1 MKDSVSP
8 LIKNRKGVNTPVFM
22 GAVFIIILC
31 SILIY
36 WPVISNN
43 NPSAVPWGS
52 DTLGHISRLEFL
64 AKSIKQGIYLPD
76 IYPSWY
82 LGVQLFRYYPP
93 LTCFLLII
101 IDLITRQTVL
111 AVNWLIY
118 LCALTGGL
126 SFLLYKKWIGWLPAI
141 GGGLIYLILPDN
153 VRVAFSEGNIPR
165 VLASAFV
172 PLLFYLILD
181 FLEHPQRWVDLVG
194 ITALFLLFVFC
205 HPMMAA
211 IYAVFAA
218 VSALLFWLVK
228 MSNWRSTVQVT
239 ASIALGIGL
248 AGGWLLPSLTGGIT
262 ELNATAITQGQPIS
276 NLSTL
281 LNPVIRLHNPET
293 DYSGLS
299 LVVFSLVALF
309 SKHTRDRRAIVFA
322 AVGLLGILAYTPFF
336 NEIFN
341 SLPGHNLLWP
351 SRFQGV
357 SGFLILLSC
366 MWFLKKISE
375 TRIGLIAVLL
385 FIAAMSDMGLS
396 RRLIAVR
403 QPSMDILALST
414 EIGLRPGWRE
424 ATLDKSKLG
433 SQVSYFIGINSQR
446 EQVFGWAYQGAVTA
460 NNVASLNDAMDFG
473 AYSYLLDRLSLYG
486 VDDVI
491 ILNDAVPGEQIR
503 QALLVDG
510 FSIPLQG
517 SSLTYLHR
525 DGNPRAVIADWRGLV
540 IGKNAVNYSLLFPQI
555 VQGDSLYIDDYSLEQ
570 LGHYKT
576 LVLTGFSWHDKTKA
590 EMLVRAAAAQ
600 GVNVVI
606 DLTRAQQDPVSQS
619 LEFLNVWG
627 ESIIMDPNP
636 ITVDWEGQR
645 TTLTGFGK
653 PDEIWYTLTPQ
664 GVDQEEATF
673 QYLGQTT
680 TVIGSISYDGHKIWF
695 LGLNL
700 VYHTLETRDPNALKI
715 ISRVLQLES
724 EAGNNYQFI
733 PLNTYISRPNGYEF
747 TFNLDRSVDILVPI
761 ARFDGTRVLVDGKPV
776 PVQSLENLVLFTST
790 AGEHHVKISF
800 VPTTIYKLGLGTTA
814 FSGIVII
821 ILMIVWIT
829 RRSRKMDFHEKG

>member
-1 MKDSVSP
+1 
-8 LIKNRKGVNTPVFM
+8 VNAPVIL
-22 GAVFIIILC
+22 GAIFVIILC

-36 WPVISNN
+36 WPVISSN
-43 NPSAVPWGS
+43 NPGAVPWGS
-52 DTLGHISRLEFL
+52 DTLGHISRMEFL
-64 AKSIKQGIYLPD
+64 AKSTQQGIYLPD

-93 LTCFLLII
+93 LTYYLLII
-101 IDLITRQTVL
+101 IDLITHQAIQ

-118 LCALTGGL
+118 LCALIGGL

-165 VLASAFV
+165 VLASAFI
-172 PLLFYLILD
+172 PLLFFFILD
-181 FLEHPQRWVDLVG
+181 FVEHPQRWVDLAG
-194 ITALFLLFVFC
+194 ITALFFLFVFC

-218 VSALLFWLVK
+218 MSVLLICLVK
-228 MSNWRSTVQVT
+228 MSNWRSAVQVI
-239 ASIALGIGL
+239 ASITLGIGL

-262 ELNATAITQGQPIS
+262 ELNATAITQGQPVS

-281 LNPVIRLHNPET
+281 LNPIIRMHNPET

-309 SKHTRDRRAIVFA
+309 SKNTRDKRAMVFTA
-322 AVGLLGILAYTPFF
+322 IGLLGLLAYTPFF

-341 SLPGHNLLWP
+341 SLPAHNLLWP

-357 SGFLILLSC
+357 CGFLILLSS
-366 MWFLKKISE
+366 MWFLNKISK

-385 FIAAMSDMGLS
+385 FIVAIIDMGLS

-403 QPSMDILALST
+403 QPSADILALST
-414 EIGLRPGWRE
+414 EIGTRPGWRE
-424 ATLDKSKLG
+424 VTLDKSKLG
-433 SQVSYFIGINSQR
+433 SQVPYFIDINSQR

-491 ILNDAVPGEQIR
+491 ILNDAAPSEQISK
-503 QALLVDG
+503 ALLSEG
-510 FSIPLQG
+510 FSIPLHG
-517 SSLTYLHR
+517 SSLTYIHR
-525 DGNPRAVIADWRGLV
+525 DGSPRAVIADWKGLV

-555 VQGDSLYIDDYSLEQ
+555 VQGDSLYIDDYSPEQ
-570 LGHYKT
+570 LGQYKT
-576 LVLTGFSWHDKTKA
+576 LVLTGFAWHDKTRA
-590 EMLVRAAAAQ
+590 EMLVRAAAAR

-606 DLTRAQQDPVSQS
+606 DLTRAQQDPVAQIS
-619 LEFLNVWG
+619 EFLNVWG
-627 ESIIMDPNP
+627 ESIIMDPSP
-636 ITVDWEGQR
+636 ITVDWGGQR
-645 TTLTGFGK
+645 TPLTGFGK

-680 TVIGSISYDGHKIWF
+680 TVIGSISSDGHKIWF

-700 VYHTLETRDPNALKI
+700 VYHTLETRDPNALKM
-715 ISRVLQLES
+715 ISEVLQLES

-733 PLNTYISRPNGYEF
+733 PLNSYISGPNGYEF
-747 TFNLDRSVDILVPI
+747 TFNLDRSSDMLVPI

-776 PVQSLENLVLFTST
+776 PVRSLENLVLFTAP
-790 AGEHHVKISF
+790 AGKHQVKIGF
-800 VPTTIYKLGLGTTA
+800 VSTTIYKLGLGTTI
-814 FSGIVII
+814 SCVIVSI
-821 ILMIVWIT
+821 ILMIVWIP
-829 RRSRKMDFHEKG
+829 RQSRKRHLHEKG